1 MVVAAILIIGLMI
14 MSVLVTVYET
24 HSLFLRTR
32 SPVVREVVGAITA
45 DFKRALASMLA
56 VATRAYFNYSEF
68 SDLTDRFSSYGMS
81 MNNRHNFTV
90 ARQVAKTYLEYW
102 RQSIIKAY
110 GEYGVQV
117 SYEILQLDLSKELGR
132 QRTVY
137 NLMKSYWYLP
147 TSGSYAYAKLRLNI
161 TAMGFYNWES
171 DVLVGLTLTVYRK
184 PISVTNQNVTIM
196 INVRQDGSLD
206 YSTNPPSIV
215 GTPYGRLITK
225 GWVRIYYPQMDANGR
240 FTGKWLQATIKDVT
254 YAGMGNYSVTFEP
267 SLPVL
272 TDLKGEQYV
281 PIMVVVSDERG
292 IIVEASTYSYI
303 YFAVKRNTPDTLIYY
318 NLSYYV
324 SPYHSLPILIKE
336 TFNRT
341 RDISNEVYTL
351 EMSSNLSLFWL
362 GQKLSVDPTLKLP
375 PFPYI
380 PIKQIRV
387 NVTLDG
393 TTATLS
399 ERPIQY
405 ENWTTVLWHD
415 EPVDYPVGLSDPQM
429 DFVKGDKYNTKLV
442 FQVKFPT
449 TNIHEQYVTL
459 WWYDDLD
466 TEPAVYQTQIKYIY
480 KREGGQVTWKDVW
493 HPLYDVEF
501 VDLEHHQSRDYYD
514 YKGVAAFVLWNP
526 STDKAFGPYN
536 LHAFGVY
543 NGKTGRYRP
552 YGTWQVYYN
561 YMRYSWIQAPI
572 RIFAV
577 LNTTLVG
584 NVYASGDVSDRYYE
598 TLAVVQVVNGTRY
611 IPVITYIYWRYSQ
624 TGSGYWLF
632 TEMGKGYADYF
643 AYTAAGYQYSK
654 NTTFV
659 YRYSDVENACPCPAN
674 LFCGGPLINPD
685 PGVLMAHWSL
695 GGIGRAVVLNQAAV
709 KLLQKI
715 GGSDASFSSTPFT
728 PEGEP
733 QGSIEA
739 DFWPYRPPPC
749 TMSKTVPQV
758 AKKLSYWAVLFD
770 FRSSGPGF
778 ANYGGEEMWKNA
790 YIYAPMF
797 LENYAP
803 RIVKP

>member
-1 MVVAAILIIGLMI
+1 VRNLRGKARRSAQMVVAAILIIGLMI

-68 SDLTDRFSSYGMS
+68 RDLTDRFSSYGMS

-102 RQSIIKAY
+102 RQSITKAY

-137 NLMKSYWYLP
+137 NLMKGYWYLP

-171 DVLVGLTLTVYRK
+171 DVLVGLTVTVYRN
-184 PISVTNQNVTIM
+184 PISVTGQNVTIM

-225 GWVRIYYPQMDANGR
+225 GWIRIYYPQMDASGR
-240 FTGKWLQATIKDVT
+240 FTGKWLQATIRDIT

-272 TDLKGEQYV
+272 TDLQGNQYV

-292 IIVEASTYSYI
+292 IIVEASTYYYI
-303 YFAVKRNTPDTLIYY
+303 SFAVQRNTPDALIYY
-318 NLSYYV
+318 DSSGNKKTL
-324 SPYHSLPILIKE
+324 
-336 TFNRT
+336 T
-341 RDISNEVYTL
+341 RPSDISNEVYTL

-362 GQKLSVDPTLKLP
+362 GQKLSVDPALKLP

-393 TTATLS
+393 TTATLK

-405 ENWTTVLWHD
+405 ENWTSVVWYGV
-415 EPVDYPVGLSDPQM
+415 PVDYPVGLSDPQM

-449 TNIHEQYVTL
+449 TNIRKQYVTL

-466 TEPAVYQTQIKYIY
+466 TEPAVYQTQIQFI
-480 KREGGQVTWKDVW
+480 QDSTHKDVW

-501 VDLEHHQSRDYYD
+501 VDMEHQQSRGYVNYY
-514 YKGVAAFVLWNP
+514 GVAAFVLRDP
-526 STDKAFGPYN
+526 STDYAFGPYN
-536 LHAFGVY
+536 LHGFGIY
-543 NGKTGRYRP
+543 GGKLQHYRP
-552 YGTWQVYYN
+552 YGTWQVYYQ
-561 YMRYSWIQAPI
+561 YMRYSWIKAPI

-577 LNTTLVG
+577 LNTEYVG
-584 NVYASGDVSDRYYE
+584 SVYGDCGTSPCSNSYYS
-598 TLAVVQVVNGTRY
+598 TLAIVQIVNGTRY
-611 IPVITYIYWRYSQ
+611 IPVITYIYWKNTRSDYGYWLC
-624 TGSGYWLF
+624 TEMGSGY
-632 TEMGKGYADYF
+632 ANYF
-643 AYTAAGYQYSK
+643 AYTAAGYQYK
-654 NTTFV
+654 QNQTFV
-659 YRYSDVENACPCPAN
+659 YTYNQVSSAVV
-674 LFCGGPLINPD
+674 LISRD
-685 PGVLMAHWSL
+685 PGILLTHWNN
-695 GGIGRAVVLNQAAV
+695 GGTARAVILNQAAV
-709 KLLQKI
+709 NLLQSI
-715 GGSDASFSSTPFT
+715 GGTYASFSSTATNPQ
-728 PEGEP
+728 GLP

-739 DFWPYRPPPC
+739 DFWPYNTYRSVSAG
-749 TMSKTVPQV
+749 TLLRYWTVV
-758 AKKLSYWAVLFD
+758 FSYSA
-770 FRSSGPGF
+770 SGSGF
-778 ANYGGEEMWKNA
+778 LNLGSNIPNVWQNA
-790 YIYAPMF
+790 YIYASMF
-797 LENYAP
+797 QEKWAP
-803 RIVKP
+803 SIVRP

>member
-1 MVVAAILIIGLMI
+1 MRSKARRSAQMVVAAILIIGLMI

-102 RQSIIKAY
+102 RQSITKAY

-137 NLMKSYWYLP
+137 NLMKGYWYLP

-184 PISVTNQNVTIM
+184 PISVTGQNVTIM

-206 YSTNPPSIV
+206 YSTSPPSVV

-225 GWVRIYYPQMDANGR
+225 GWVRIYYPQMDASGR
-240 FTGKWLQATIKDVT
+240 FTGKWLQAKIRDVT

-272 TDLKGEQYV
+272 TDLKGDQYV

-292 IIVEASTYSYI
+292 IVVEASTYYYI
-303 YFAVKRNTPDTLIYY
+303 YFAVQRNTPDTLIYY
-318 NLSYYV
+318 DSSGNKKTL
-324 SPYHSLPILIKE
+324 
-336 TFNRT
+336 T
-341 RDISNEVYTL
+341 RPSDISNEVYTL

-362 GQKLSVDPTLKLP
+362 GQKLSVDPALKLP

-393 TTATLS
+393 TTATLK

-405 ENWTTVLWHD
+405 ENWTTVVWHGV
-415 EPVDYPVGLSDPQM
+415 PVDYPVGLSDPQM

-449 TNIHEQYVTL
+449 TNIRKQYVTL

-466 TEPAVYQTQIKYIY
+466 TEPAVYQTQIQFI
-480 KREGGQVTWKDVW
+480 QDSTHKDVW

-501 VDLEHHQSRDYYD
+501 VDQEHQRSRGYVNYF
-514 YKGVAAFVLWNP
+514 GVAAFVLRDP
-526 STDKAFGPYN
+526 STDSAFGPYN
-536 LHAFGVY
+536 LHAFGRY
-543 NGKTGRYRP
+543 CSGTYCHLGRFRP
-552 YGTWQVYYN
+552 YGTWQVYYE
-561 YMRYSWIQAPI
+561 YMRYSWIKAPI

-577 LNTTLVG
+577 LNTEWVG
-584 NVYASGDVSDRYYE
+584 SVYRDYGDTALSDQYYA
-598 TLAVVQVVNGTRY
+598 TLAIVQIVNGTRY
-611 IPVITYIYWRYSQ
+611 IPVITYIYWKNMRSDY
-624 TGSGYWLF
+624 GYWLM
-632 TEMGKGYADYF
+632 TEMGAGFADYF
-643 AYTAAGYQYSK
+643 AYTKSSSYTNQ
-654 NTTFV
+654 TFV
-659 YRYSDVENACPCPAN
+659 YTYDQVYSEAE
-674 LFCGGPLINPD
+674 
-685 PGVLMAHWSL
+685 GVLIRSNPGILLAHWNN
-695 GGIGRAVVLNQAAV
+695 GGTGRAVILNQAAV
-709 KLLQKI
+709 NLLQSI
-715 GGSDASFSSTPFT
+715 GSTYASFSSTASGGLT
-728 PEGEP
+728 GR

-739 DFWPYRPPPC
+739 DFWPYNTYRSVSAG
-749 TMSKTVPQV
+749 TFLRYWTVV
-758 AKKLSYWAVLFD
+758 FSYGA
-770 FRSSGPGF
+770 SGSGF
-778 ANYGGEEMWKNA
+778 LNLGSNIPNVWQNA
-790 YIYAPMF
+790 YIYASMF
-797 LENYAP
+797 QEKWAP
-803 RIVKP
+803 SILKP

>member
-1 MVVAAILIIGLMI
+1 MRSKARRSAQMVVAAILIIGLMI

-102 RQSIIKAY
+102 RQSITKAY

-137 NLMKSYWYLP
+137 NLMKGYWYLP

-184 PISVTNQNVTIM
+184 PISVTGQNVTIM

-206 YSTNPPSIV
+206 YSTSPPSVV

-225 GWVRIYYPQMDANGR
+225 GWVRIYYPQMDASGR
-240 FTGKWLQATIKDVT
+240 FTGKWLQAKIRDVT

-272 TDLKGEQYV
+272 TDLKGDQYV

-292 IIVEASTYSYI
+292 IIVEASTYYYI
-303 YFAVKRNTPDTLIYY
+303 YFAVQRNTPNTTLIYY
-318 NLSYYV
+318 DSSGNKKTL
-324 SPYHSLPILIKE
+324 
-336 TFNRT
+336 T
-341 RDISNEVYTL
+341 RPSDISNEVYTL

-393 TTATLS
+393 TTATLR

-405 ENWTTVLWHD
+405 ENWTTVVWHG

-442 FQVKFPT
+442 FQVKFPLNSIT
-449 TNIHEQYVTL
+449 KQIVAL
-459 WWYDDLD
+459 WWHDDLD
-466 TEPAVYQTQIKYIY
+466 TEPAVYQTQIQYIY

-501 VDLEHHQSRDYYD
+501 VDLEHQQSREYGNYY
-514 YKGVAAFVLWNP
+514 GVAAFVLWNP
-526 STDKAFGPYN
+526 STDNAFGPYN

-543 NGKTGRYRP
+543 YGNLGRYRP

-584 NVYASGDVSDRYYE
+584 NVYASGDVRSDYYD
-598 TLAVVQVVNGTRY
+598 TIAIVQVVNGTRY
-611 IPVITYIYWRYSQ
+611 IPVITYIYWKNTRSDE
-624 TGSGYWLF
+624 GYWLA
-632 TEMGKGYADYF
+632 TEMGKGVADQFLYL
-643 AYTAAGYQYSK
+643 TAGLQTIENKKLANWTYNSPFPWK
-654 NTTFV
+654 ETP
-659 YRYSDVENACPCPAN
+659 RVECY
-674 LFCGGPLINPD
+674 PD
-685 PGVLMAHWSL
+685 PGIMLAHWSTTNN
-695 GGIGRAVVLNQAAV
+695 IGRALVLNRDGV
-709 KLLQKI
+709 KKLGEI
-715 GGSDASFSSTPFT
+715 GGSDARFCTTKFAP
-728 PEGEP
+728 GNVK
-733 QGSIEA
+733 QGSIEYA
-739 DFWPYRPPPC
+739 FWPS
-749 TMSKTVPQV
+749 TTSKTVQQGR
-758 AKKLSYWAVLFD
+758 KLSYWAVLFD

-778 ANYGGEEMWKNA
+778 DNYGGEEMWKNA

-797 LENYAP
+797 LEDYAP